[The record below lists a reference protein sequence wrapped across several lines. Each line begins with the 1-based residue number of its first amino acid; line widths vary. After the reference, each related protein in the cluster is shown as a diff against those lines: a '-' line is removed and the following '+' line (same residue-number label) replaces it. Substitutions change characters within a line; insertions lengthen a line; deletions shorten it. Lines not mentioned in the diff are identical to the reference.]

1 MVLTDVRSERHP
13 VLDFFI
19 TERTVE
25 NQRVDVI
32 TLDVFPGNVECQVS
46 IKALNHQ
53 PDVMLHLALLPTPR
67 TAPDHPP
74 ADLNFP

>member
-1 MVLTDVRSERHP
+1 MPGDCKLSQNQTLGPQIFLPVVLTNVRSERHP

-32 TLDVFPGNVECQVS
+32 ALDVFPGSGEES
-46 IKALNHQ
+46 E
-53 PDVMLHLALLPTPR
+53 D
-67 TAPDHPP
+67 
-74 ADLNFP
+74 